1 MANKLSGTGVCA
13 ASIGSVTHAMK
24 AQRLLTNQAI
34 QCSVS
39 KVTGKNGCM
48 YGIRF
53 PCAHKHNVQSILT
66 AAGIRVKEYL

>member
-24 AQRLLTNQAI
+24 AQKLLTDQAI

-39 KVTGKNGCM
+39 KVTDKSGCV
-48 YGIRF
+48 YGIKF
-53 PCAHKHNVQSILT
+53 PCVHKNNVQSILSNG
-66 AAGIRVKEYL
+66 GIRVKEYL